1 MLIVLGIIFLGV
13 LGFLLFFLDGFFGK
27 LDFASGRWVP
37 KQVVGIIC
45 RRNLRTANFVD
56 LGSGWGGFVLKIARV
71 LPGMRVCG
79 VDDDSLRVF
88 WARFRAAFYKNL
100 SFKKENIFDTDV
112 SSADVIYVYLPQELM
127 PALEVKL
134 QKELKH
140 GCLVISNSVHFET
153 WQPSEIL
160 ITHPDKPDFQKL
172 FIYAVN

>member
-13 LGFLLFFLDGFFGK
+13 LGFLLFLFDGFFGK
-27 LDFASGRWVP
+27 LDFASGRQVS

-79 VDDDSLRVF
+79 IDDNSLRVF

-127 PALEVKL
+127 PTLEVKL

-140 GCLVISNSVHFET
+140 GSLVISNSVSFPS
-153 WQPSEIL
+153 WLPSE
-160 ITHPDKPDFQKL
+160 TMEVYKNKPDFKTL
-172 FIYAVN
+172 FVYIQP